1 MSKIVKTKLRAKQTK
16 TKIFLLELNLQH
28 NLTLKVWA
36 ESMQKQINF

>member
-1 MSKIVKTKLRAKQTK
+1 MSKIVKTKLRAKQ

-36 ESMQKQINF
+36 ESMQKQMNF